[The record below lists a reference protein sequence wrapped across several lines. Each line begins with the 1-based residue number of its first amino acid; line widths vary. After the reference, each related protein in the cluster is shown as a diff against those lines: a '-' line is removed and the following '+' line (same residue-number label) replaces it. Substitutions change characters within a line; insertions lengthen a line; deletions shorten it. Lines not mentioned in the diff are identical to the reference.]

1 MKVPV
6 FIEWSPVL
14 ANDCENQCLKNCSCT
29 TYAYY
34 KGIGCM
40 LWSGT
45 LIDIQRLRLVSN
57 SNYNKRRDM
66 ELVIAISVIVGS
78 IIISICA
85 YFLWMGM
92 MSNEM
97 LPFKKLTPEYST
109 VMTFEDN
116 LNQVKLEELPLFKF
130 EKLAIATNKFHET
143 NKPGQGG
150 FGPVYKG
157 KLLDGQEIAMKRL
170 SRSSEQGL
178 EEFMNEVVMISKLQ
192 HHNLVRLLGC
202 CVEANE
208 KVLVYEYMPNKSL
221 DAFLF
226 DPQKQKL
233 LDWSKRF
240 DIIEGIGRGL
250 LYLHRDSRL
259 RINHRDLKASN
270 ILLDEE
276 LNPKISDF
284 GMARIFCGDK
294 HQANTRRVVETNGY
308 MGPKYEMQGSFSE
321 KSDVFSFGVL
331 FYTDEQFLSLLG
343 YAWKLWNEDNI
354 VTLIDPVISYQ
365 YFRQDILRYIHV
377 GLLCVQEFAV
387 DRPTISTVLSM
398 LKSEISYLPTPKQP
412 AFTQR
417 PKRQSL
423 QQSQSGHSRNE
434 LTITIV
440 DGR

>member
-1 MKVPV
+1 
-6 FIEWSPVL
+6 
-14 ANDCENQCLKNCSCT
+14 
-29 TYAYY
+29 
-34 KGIGCM
+34 
-40 LWSGT
+40 
-45 LIDIQRLRLVSN
+45 
-57 SNYNKRRDM
+57 
-66 ELVIAISVIVGS
+66 
-78 IIISICA
+78 
-85 YFLWMGM
+85 

-150 FGPVYKG
+150 FGPVYK
-157 KLLDGQEIAMKRL
+157 
-170 SRSSEQGL
+170 
-178 EEFMNEVVMISKLQ
+178 
-192 HHNLVRLLGC
+192 
-202 CVEANE
+202 
-208 KVLVYEYMPNKSL
+208 
-221 DAFLF
+221 
-226 DPQKQKL
+226 
-233 LDWSKRF
+233 
-240 DIIEGIGRGL
+240 
-250 LYLHRDSRL
+250 
-259 RINHRDLKASN
+259 
-270 ILLDEE
+270 
-276 LNPKISDF
+276 
-284 GMARIFCGDK
+284 
-294 HQANTRRVVETNGY
+294 
-308 MGPKYEMQGSFSE
+308 
-321 KSDVFSFGVL
+321 
-331 FYTDEQFLSLLG
+331 
-343 YAWKLWNEDNI
+343 AWKLWNEDNI